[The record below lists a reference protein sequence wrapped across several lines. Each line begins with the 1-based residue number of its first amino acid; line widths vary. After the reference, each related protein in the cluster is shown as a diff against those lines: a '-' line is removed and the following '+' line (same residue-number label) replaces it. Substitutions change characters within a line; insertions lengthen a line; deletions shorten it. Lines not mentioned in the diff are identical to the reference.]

1 MQQCLRTRVVA
12 FCVCVCC
19 AGSGLFGA
27 ISNVLWSA
35 GGGAASSPQETVK
48 ALQAELSTWETLAQV
63 SRLSLLR

>member
-1 MQQCLRTRVVA
+1 MYA
-12 FCVCVCC
+12 

-27 ISNVLWSA
+27 ISNVFRT

-63 SRLSLLR
+63 RPSVSYSSIEWVLGLKVQPAKI